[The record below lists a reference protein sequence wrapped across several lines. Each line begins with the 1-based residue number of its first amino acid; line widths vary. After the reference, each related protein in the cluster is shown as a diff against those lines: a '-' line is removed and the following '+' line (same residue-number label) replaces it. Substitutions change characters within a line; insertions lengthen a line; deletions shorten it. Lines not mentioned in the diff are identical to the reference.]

1 MTGTYRIPE
10 TIHQINTT
18 SNRES
23 YMFKKKAG
31 LLTRNIFISFPC
43 LAQWIFDKDFSY
55 LQLRDS
61 P

>member
-23 YMFKKKAG
+23 YLFKEIG
-31 LLTRNIFISFPC
+31 R
-43 LAQWIFDKDFSY
+43 
-55 LQLRDS
+55 S
-61 P
+61 PDL